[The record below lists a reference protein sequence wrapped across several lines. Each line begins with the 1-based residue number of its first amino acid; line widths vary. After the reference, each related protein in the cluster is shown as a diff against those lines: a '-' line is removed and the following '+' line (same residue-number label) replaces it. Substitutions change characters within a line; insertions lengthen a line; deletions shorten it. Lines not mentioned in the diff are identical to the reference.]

1 MKHCYFLLILYASY
15 CLPVQAV
22 LVTCTIFTDSTG
34 REIHLFGDDHNQS
47 TNELKQY
54 DKDQLYAFQESTR
67 KAAMNNST
75 TYIYCEV
82 PCSTYYLV
90 NKNLKVTASL
100 VPFIKSLSHTS
111 SALVAQDSEIRGP
124 AVAADFLLTQT
135 AMLKYKLEDLPFTTN
150 GTTISLAKLT
160 FDDILKHADILEQQ
174 VKVQHKV
181 LFGNHYADMV
191 KIGCAISKENR
202 QKLQQQLQALA
213 LEPTSLV
220 LEISRLLVNKD
231 KLEQRQQLWQTIH
244 DVIDPLFSLA
254 LMHKIHAT
262 PAEKV
267 VVCAGYNH
275 THVLS
280 YYFTE
285 LGFTKQASI
294 GSSACPEGTVVP
306 LDLAYCTF

>member
-1 MKHCYFLLILYASY
+1 MRHGYFLLMLYASY
-15 CLPVQAV
+15 CLPIQAV
-22 LVTCTIFTDSTG
+22 LVTCTIFIDSTG

-54 DKDQLYAFQESTR
+54 DKDQFYAFQESTR
-67 KAAMNNST
+67 KAAMDNST

-82 PCSTYYLV
+82 PCSAYYLV

-100 VPFIKSLSHTS
+100 VPFIKNLSHTS
-111 SALVAQDSEIRGP
+111 GALVAQDSEIRGP

-150 GTTISLAKLT
+150 GTAISLAILN
-160 FDDILKHADILEQQ
+160 FNDIVKHADILEQQ

-181 LFGNHYADMV
+181 LFGNHYADII
-191 KIGCAISKENR
+191 KIDCTISKENR

-213 LEPTSLV
+213 LEPASLV
-220 LEISRLLVNKD
+220 FEVSRLLVSQG
-231 KLEQRQQLWQTIH
+231 KLEQRQQLLQTIH
-244 DVIDPLFSLA
+244 NVIDPLFRLA
-254 LMHKIHAT
+254 LMHKIYAT
-262 PAEKV
+262 QAEKV
-267 VVCAGYNH
+267 VVVAGYLH

-285 LGFTKQASI
+285 LGLTQQTSR
-294 GSSACPEGTVVP
+294 GSSTYPEGQVVP
-306 LDLAYCTF
+306 LDSVYCTF